1 MKKAK
6 QPKDDLT
13 TKGTPKKKTGRAL
26 TDAELARISGG
37 KAAPA
42 KKEHKAK

>member
-1 MKKAK
+1 MKKGK
-6 QPKDDLT
+6 QPKT
-13 TKGTPKKKTGRAL
+13 QGTPKKKIGRPL
-26 TDAELARISGG
+26 TDADLAQVSGG